1 MNDFKIGDIVIFTWK
16 PNYGLWRKGKIVANN
31 FAMCNFPDFFGKPV
45 YYISEI
51 DDDDNVIG
59 YTLEACWSEDYDYK
73 HNVFEDLVTSDITIL
88 NEMLYK
94 MYETKSLIVP
104 VSGTITI
111 VPYWK

>member
-1 MNDFKIGDIVIFTWK
+1 MKYKSIIDNDEYYSCNDETGKDKYHSYLEVYSND
-16 PNYGLWRKGKIVANN
+16 NYVVSYCIIDV
-31 FAMCNFPDFFGKPV
+31 V
-45 YYISEI
+45 